1 MCVSVSGMGDEP
13 QRKAPARPYVIPAL
27 RSAQK
32 QQLPSSLQREPQET
46 DAATEEETTEH
57 PLTNSLENLS
67 LNLKSSSP
75 SVMAAAVP
83 HHPSSPPPSS
93 EDYLSCCLLVFGFS
107 SSLPIETKERLLSP
121 FYLHSA
127 KSQWLHQQTGETET
141 VALFAYSS
149 SQRATLA
156 FREGSSQ
163 LPPPLHAVLLTEAP
177 PDLRTEAEAAARELV
192 ASFKPEIDS
201 RVANRMITA
210 ALGLRRPAAAAAP
223 ARTQRT
229 KPAQRAPSP
238 PRTDAW
244 DD

>member
-1 MCVSVSGMGDEP
+1 MGDDQ

-32 QQLPSSLQREPQET
+32 QPLLSSLQREPQEK
-46 DAATEEETTEH
+46 DAATTATEKEITEH

-75 SVMAAAVP
+75 SAMAAAAAP

-127 KSQWLHQQTGETET
+127 KSQWLHQQTGETEA

-229 KPAQRAPSP
+229 KPVQRAPSP